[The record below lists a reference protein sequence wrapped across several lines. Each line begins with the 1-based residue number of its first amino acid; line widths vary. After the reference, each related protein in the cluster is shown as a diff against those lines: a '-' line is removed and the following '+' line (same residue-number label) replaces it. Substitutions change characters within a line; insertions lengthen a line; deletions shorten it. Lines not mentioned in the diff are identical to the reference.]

1 MMKNIKNILIAGLVC
16 CGISATTTSCR
27 ENEFGEV
34 DLDIPEDTYTPIEA
48 SYSFASHC
56 AMYTDADFQRVKQSL
71 DNGSAPQVVKDEL
84 QNLKNSKYT
93 LLSYTPTP
101 QTKIVRGDPKGT
113 GFDSEN
119 YAYAMRDA
127 AAAYQMGMLWR
138 LTGDDRYATKAVEIL
153 NAWANTCT
161 EIASNDANQ
170 VLAAGAQGNKVQI
183 CTVVADVVVDR
194 HGAGVVVDKVD
205 LIVRL
210 QTGIAVEEAACLLA
224 VALGNHG
231 GMEAAA
237 LKLAVH
243 HKAAQRGLAGL
254 PKADHERVEVL
265 RGFGRGVKGHG
276 LVRRA
281 QAQHQSGGEL

>member
-34 DLDIPEDTYTPIEA
+34 DLDIPEDTYTPIKA

-84 QNLKNSKYT
+84 QNLKNSKHT

-113 GFDSEN
+113 GCDSEN

-138 LTGDDRYATKAVEIL
+138 H
-153 NAWANTCT
+153 
-161 EIASNDANQ
+161 
-170 VLAAGAQGNKVQI
+170 QGRRNSQ
-183 CTVVADVVVDR
+183 
-194 HGAGVVVDKVD
+194 
-205 LIVRL
+205 
-210 QTGIAVEEAACLLA
+210 CL
-224 VALGNHG
+224 G
-231 GMEAAA
+231 
-237 LKLAVH
+237 
-243 HKAAQRGLAGL
+243 
-254 PKADHERVEVL
+254 
-265 RGFGRGVKGHG
+265 
-276 LVRRA
+276 
-281 QAQHQSGGEL
+281 QHLHRDSL